1 MKFSGLA
8 HRSKLFYQTMGQL
21 DRHRHQLRCFVA
33 GVAEHEPLIAGT
45 LLLVQ
50 AFALGDPLGDI
61 GGLTIKGNQHGAG
74 VGIEAHAGIGITDF
88 TDGGADD
95 FRVIDDGVGGYLAGD
110 DRHAGG
116 NHGFAG
122 HAGAWILG
130 QYGIEDGIG
139 YLIGHLIGMPFGH
152 GL

>member
-1 MKFSGLA
+1 MNVDP
-8 HRSKLFYQTMGQL
+8 HQTP
-21 DRHRHQLRCFVA
+21 HRHELRGFIA
-33 GVAEHEPLIAGT
+33 GIAEHQPLIAGP

-110 DRHAGG
+110 DHHAGFRQSFTS
-116 NHGFAG
+116 HSTLR
-122 HAGAWILG
+122 ILRERSI
-130 QYGIEDGIG
+130 QHSI
-139 YLIGHLIGMPFGH
+139 
-152 GL
+152 